1 MSRRRKWTV
10 AGLVVLLAALA
21 AAALTIWGRGPGV
34 SNGNGTPA
42 AASVTAPTSAPAPD
56 RSVVTSKKLTS
67 EVVTALATDLTSGV
81 TADVDGAI
89 AAPPE
94 WTPSAETVA
103 QFDARFAPGLPARAH
118 GRTGGRRTRGE
129 RRR

>member
-1 MSRRRKWTV
+1 
-10 AGLVVLLAALA
+10 
-21 AAALTIWGRGPGV
+21 
-34 SNGNGTPA
+34 
-42 AASVTAPTSAPAPD
+42 
-56 RSVVTSKKLTS
+56 VVTSKKLTS

-103 QFDARFAPGLPARAH
+103 QFDALKLTANAVGITSDSPGNGTVTYTVTDPTGKTTEWTTSLLYSGTRWQLTLTEEAR
-118 GRTGGRRTRGE
+118 
-129 RRR
+129 